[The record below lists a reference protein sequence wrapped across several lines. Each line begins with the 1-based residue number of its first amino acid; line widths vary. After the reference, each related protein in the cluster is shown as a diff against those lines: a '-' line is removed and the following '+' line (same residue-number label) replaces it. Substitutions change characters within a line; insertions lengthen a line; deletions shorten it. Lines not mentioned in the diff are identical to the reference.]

1 MSKLKLNLCFFSD
14 AEVLK
19 MKMVLES
26 LASSNDE
33 KVQCDVIVSTAAEQ
47 PL

>member
-1 MSKLKLNLCFFSD
+1 
-14 AEVLK
+14 

-33 KVQCDVIVSTAAEQ
+33 KVTHSVTQEADETGQINVVCVFHRNRG
-47 PL
+47 